1 MTDAGIHA
9 DKEVIEAKTYADK
22 KMIDAD
28 TTACNTMIAI
38 NGLCTGYNGVDVI
51 HDINLK
57 ADIGECLC
65 VLGPNGCG
73 KSTLLKAIAGILN
86 YRGTVRLEGVDT
98 STCSRRELAKKIAML
113 GQEVQIYFPFSVYQT
128 VSLGRYAHSK
138 SFLSNLSAEDRAIID
153 DTIKSLDIWDVRDK
167 MIDELSGGQL
177 QRVLLA
183 MTIAQNPQLILLDE
197 PTSHLDL
204 KYQID
209 LLNFLKKWVKENNK
223 TLVGVFHDLNMARN
237 FSDTAILINKGQIT
251 ASGTVDE
258 VLDGEALNAA
268 YGMDIRKFMAAS
280 FQHWRL

>member
-1 MTDAGIHA
+1 MINTAADTDN
-9 DKEVIEAKTYADK
+9 
-22 KMIDAD
+22 KMIDSD
-28 TTACNTMIAI
+28 ITACNTMITI
-38 NGLCTGYNGVDVI
+38 NGLCAGYNGVDVI

-57 ADIGECLC
+57 ADKGECLC

-86 YRGTVRLEGVDT
+86 YRGMVRLEGVDT
-98 STCSRRELAKKIAML
+98 SDCSRKKLAKKVAML
-113 GQEVQIYFPFSVYQT
+113 GQEVHIYFPLSVYQT

-153 DTIKSLDIWDVRDK
+153 NTIKSLDIWDIRDK

-177 QRVLLA
+177 QRVFLA

-268 YGMDIRKFMAAS
+268 YGMDIHKFMAAS